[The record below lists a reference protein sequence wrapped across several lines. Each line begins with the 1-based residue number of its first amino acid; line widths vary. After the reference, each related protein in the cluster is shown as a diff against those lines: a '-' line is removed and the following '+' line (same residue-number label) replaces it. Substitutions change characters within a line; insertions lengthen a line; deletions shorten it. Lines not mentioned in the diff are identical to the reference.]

1 MRRFIFSTAL
11 ILAFLFVHCSEN
23 KQEVSENQLVAMRTT
38 ANDFMKELKGVL
50 IQQMQTGGIVQAVSV
65 CSDTAQLLTNKFGV
79 ERGVFIKRVS
89 LKNRNKNNFPD
100 DVEKRALNK
109 FELLKQNNELD
120 SETEFAEITTDGN
133 YKYLRYLKPIILQA
147 ECLNCHG
154 NQENMMPDVKDL
166 IAQNYPADRATGY
179 KVGDLRG
186 AVSIKISI
194 E

>member
-1 MRRFIFSTAL
+1 MRRFIFFTAL

-23 KQEVSENQLVAMRTT
+23 KQGVSENQLVAMRTT

-50 IQQMQTGGIVQAVSV
+50 IQQMQTGGIMQAVSV

-120 SETEFAEITTDGN
+120 GETEFAEITTEGD
-133 YKYLRYLKPIILQA
+133 YKYLHYLKPIILQA

-186 AVSIKISI
+186 AVSIKISM

>member
-120 SETEFAEITTDGN
+120 GETEFAEITTDGN

>member
-11 ILAFLFVHCSEN
+11 ILACLFIQCSEN
-23 KQEVSENQLVAMRTT
+23 KQEVSEDQLVAMRTT

-50 IQQMQTGGIVQAVSV
+50 IQQMQTGGIMQAVSV

-89 LKNRNKNNFPD
+89 LKNRNQNNFPD
-100 DVEKRALNK
+100 DVEKRVLNK
-109 FELLKQNNELD
+109 FESLKQSNELD
-120 SETEFAEITTDGN
+120 GETEFAEITTDGN

>member
-1 MRRFIFSTAL
+1 MRRFIFFTAL

-23 KQEVSENQLVAMRTT
+23 KQGVSENQLVAMRTT

-50 IQQMQTGGIVQAVSV
+50 IQQMQTGGIMQAVSV

-109 FELLKQNNELD
+109 FKLLKQNNELD
-120 SETEFAEITTDGN
+120 GETEFAEITTDGN

>member
-1 MRRFIFSTAL
+1 MRRLIISTTLIFT
-11 ILAFLFVHCSEN
+11 FLFIQCSEN
-23 KQEVSENQLVAMRTT
+23 KQEISENQIVAMRTT

-50 IQQMQTGGIVQAVSV
+50 IEQLQIGGIVQAVSV

-89 LKNRNKNNFPD
+89 LKNRNKNNYPD
-100 DVEKRALNK
+100 DFEKKMLNK

-120 SETEFAEITTDGN
+120 SETEFAEITAEDD
-133 YKYLRYLKPIILQA
+133 YKYLRYLKPIVIQV

-154 NQENMMPDVKDL
+154 NRENMISDVKDL
-166 IAQNYPADRATGY
+166 IAQKYPRDKATGY
-179 KVGDLRG
+179 NVGDLRG
-186 AVSIKISI
+186 AVSIKTSI